1 MCFTKKIN
9 KKVNKQDSRN
19 SENWLFDDV
28 SEIID
33 TNLQCDMKNQENLL
47 K

>member
-1 MCFTKKIN
+1 MCFTKNIN
-9 KKVNKQDSRN
+9 KKVNKPNIQN

-33 TNLQCDMKNQENLL
+33 MNLQCDMKNQENLL